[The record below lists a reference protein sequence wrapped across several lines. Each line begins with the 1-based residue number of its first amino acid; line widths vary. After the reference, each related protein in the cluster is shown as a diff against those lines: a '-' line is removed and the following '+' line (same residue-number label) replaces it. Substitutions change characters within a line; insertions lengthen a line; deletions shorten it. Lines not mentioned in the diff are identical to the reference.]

1 MEPGHSPASKGCSSL
16 LNRAGGCNSYVL
28 PRFTPSLNE
37 TLPRKRVSS
46 SKTRQGG
53 EAAWSAARA
62 QHPGKSKSLQESRG
76 EDLLKQRFETLLG
89 ENNGIITKWNFTRPT
104 DPRQGQW
111 IDKQPAR
118 ESKNTRSVPSV
129 SQPTIL
135 HLPPL
140 CLAYYTQH
148 VTAVKIMS
156 CSKEKKS
163 LARFS

>member
-37 TLPRKRVSS
+37 MLPRKRVI

-53 EAAWSAARA
+53 EADRSAARA
-62 QHPGKSKSLQESRG
+62 QHPGKSKPLQESRG

-104 DPRQGQW
+104 NPHQGQW

-118 ESKNTRSVPSV
+118 EGKNTRSFPSV
-129 SQPTIL
+129 SQLTLL
-135 HLPPL
+135 HLPPPR
-140 CLAYYTQH
+140 LAYYTQH
-148 VTAVKIMS
+148 VTAVKVMS

>member
-28 PRFTPSLNE
+28 PRFTPALNE
-37 TLPRKRVSS
+37 MLLRKRVI
-46 SKTRQGG
+46 SKTCQGG
-53 EAAWSAARA
+53 EADRSAARA
-62 QHPGKSKSLQESRG
+62 QHPGKSKPLQESRG

-156 CSKEKKS
+156 CSKEKKKV
-163 LARFS
+163 